1 MSKAVYIGST
11 PREATSEGREKE
23 LKELLIKSKE
33 IQNRLMK
40 MKENEMK
47 NKEKYD
53 AES

>member
-11 PREATSEGREKE
+11 PEEVTREGREKA

-40 MKENEMK
+40 MKNEMK
-47 NKEKYD
+47 NKETYD

>member
-11 PREATSEGREKE
+11 PKDMTREANENALEEIS
-23 LKELLIKSKE
+23 IKSKE

-40 MKENEMK
+40 MKNKMK
-47 NKEKYD
+47 NKEIYD